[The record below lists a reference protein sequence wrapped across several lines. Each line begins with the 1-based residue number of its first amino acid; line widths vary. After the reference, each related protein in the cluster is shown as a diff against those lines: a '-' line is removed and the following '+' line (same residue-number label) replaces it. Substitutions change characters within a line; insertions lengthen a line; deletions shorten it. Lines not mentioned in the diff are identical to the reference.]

1 MDTHKRTLVK
11 ALTWRILGT
20 IITGIVALAVTR
32 KLHVAAT
39 IGVFDTLIKL
49 AAYYMHERTWL
60 RLNFGKVRP
69 PEYEI

>member
-11 ALTWRILGT
+11 TLSWRILAM
-20 IITGIVALAVTR
+20 IITGIVALAVTG

-39 IGVFDTLIKL
+39 IGIFDTLIKL
-49 AAYYMHERTWL
+49 AAYYMHERSWL
-60 RLNFGKVRP
+60 RVDFGKARP

>member
-11 ALTWRILGT
+11 TLSWRILAT

-39 IGVFDTLIKL
+39 IGVFDSLIKFL
-49 AAYYMHERTWL
+49 AYYVHERSWL